1 VTSAILVALLGIF
14 ANLPIG
20 VLAHKKRALT
30 LPGGMITAAIVGFT
44 IFFSHYLLWSLLL
57 LFFASSTLLTKFK
70 ENSEYKIKAMTYA
83 EKGGERDSIQVLA
96 NGGTALIGSLIL
108 LLTKGYFDG
117 DVFSPLFLFIAVSV
131 AASTADTWS
140 TEVGTTSSSDPVW
153 IFNLK
158 KRVPRGTSG
167 GVSIRGTLASIIGSL
182 VIALTY
188 FIFVIAFFDI
198 QIQFHEILFLL
209 LLVFGGFL
217 GGMIDTILGA
227 TVQAVYEC
235 PACEKM
241 TEKTRHP
248 RCEYVKT
255 NHKTGFKLLNNDGVN
270 FFSGLLAS
278 LFMVAIFSLL
288 MN

>member
-1 VTSAILVALLGIF
+1 MTSAILVALLGIF

-20 VLAHKKRALT
+20 LIAYKKRALT
-30 LPGGMITAAIVGFT
+30 LPGGMITAAIVGFA

-140 TEVGTTSSSDPVW
+140 TEVGTTSTSDPVW
-153 IFNLK
+153 IFN
-158 KRVPRGTSG
+158 
-167 GVSIRGTLASIIGSL
+167 
-182 VIALTY
+182 
-188 FIFVIAFFDI
+188 
-198 QIQFHEILFLL
+198 
-209 LLVFGGFL
+209 
-217 GGMIDTILGA
+217 
-227 TVQAVYEC
+227 
-235 PACEKM
+235 
-241 TEKTRHP
+241 
-248 RCEYVKT
+248 
-255 NHKTGFKLLNNDGVN
+255 
-270 FFSGLLAS
+270 
-278 LFMVAIFSLL
+278 
-288 MN
+288 